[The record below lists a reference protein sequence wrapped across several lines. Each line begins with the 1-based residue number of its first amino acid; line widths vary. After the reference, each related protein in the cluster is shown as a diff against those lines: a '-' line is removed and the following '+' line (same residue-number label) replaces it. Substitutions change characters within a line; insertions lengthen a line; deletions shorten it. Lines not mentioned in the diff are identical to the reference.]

1 MRDGLSRTQGGPRT
15 DDPPEGIPSPVPE
28 CSPIALGCDEW
39 PAPADVIPRS
49 FGVHT
54 AYVHWNMRE
63 IEFEW
68 DPKKAKSNLKK
79 HGVSFEEASTAF
91 WDDHALVIDDPDHS
105 LEEERF
111 VLLGLSSNVRL
122 ATVVHCF
129 RSADD
134 VIRII
139 SARRATPGEQ
149 SSYQS
154 QVRR

>member
-1 MRDGLSRTQGGPRT
+1 
-15 DDPPEGIPSPVPE
+15 
-28 CSPIALGCDEW
+28 
-39 PAPADVIPRS
+39 
-49 FGVHT
+49 
-54 AYVHWNMRE
+54 MRE

-105 LEEERF
+105 LDEERF

-122 ATVVHCF
+122 VTVVHCF
-129 RSADD
+129 RGADD

-149 SSYQS
+149 SSHQS

>member
-1 MRDGLSRTQGGPRT
+1 MS
-15 DDPPEGIPSPVPE
+15 
-28 CSPIALGCDEW
+28 
-39 PAPADVIPRS
+39 
-49 FGVHT
+49 
-54 AYVHWNMRE
+54 E

-68 DPKKAKSNLKK
+68 DPEKAAANLKK

-105 LEEERF
+105 LDEERF

-122 ATVVHCF
+122 LTVVHCF
-129 RSADD
+129 RGKDD

-149 SSYQS
+149 SSYEA

>member
-1 MRDGLSRTQGGPRT
+1 
-15 DDPPEGIPSPVPE
+15 
-28 CSPIALGCDEW
+28 
-39 PAPADVIPRS
+39 
-49 FGVHT
+49 
-54 AYVHWNMRE
+54 MRE

-105 LEEERF
+105 LDEERF

-122 ATVVHCF
+122 VTVVHCF
-129 RSADD
+129 RGADD

-149 SSYQS
+149 SSYQA

>member
-1 MRDGLSRTQGGPRT
+1 MG
-15 DDPPEGIPSPVPE
+15 
-28 CSPIALGCDEW
+28 
-39 PAPADVIPRS
+39 
-49 FGVHT
+49 
-54 AYVHWNMRE
+54 E

-68 DPKKAKSNLKK
+68 DPKKAASNLKK

-105 LEEERF
+105 LDEERF

-122 ATVVHCF
+122 VTVVHCF
-129 RSADD
+129 RGADD

-149 SSYQS
+149 SSYQA

>member
-1 MRDGLSRTQGGPRT
+1 MS
-15 DDPPEGIPSPVPE
+15 
-28 CSPIALGCDEW
+28 
-39 PAPADVIPRS
+39 
-49 FGVHT
+49 
-54 AYVHWNMRE
+54 E

-68 DPKKAKSNLKK
+68 EPKKAAANLKK

-105 LEEERF
+105 LDEERF

-122 ATVVHCF
+122 VTVVHCF
-129 RSADD
+129 RGEDD

-139 SARRATPGEQ
+139 SARRATRGEQ
-149 SSYQS
+149 TSYEP

>member
-1 MRDGLSRTQGGPRT
+1 MS
-15 DDPPEGIPSPVPE
+15 
-28 CSPIALGCDEW
+28 
-39 PAPADVIPRS
+39 
-49 FGVHT
+49 
-54 AYVHWNMRE
+54 E

-68 DPKKAKSNLKK
+68 DPKKAKANLKK

-105 LEEERF
+105 LDEERF
-111 VLLGLSSNVRL
+111 VLLGLSSDVRL
-122 ATVVHCF
+122 VTVVHCF
-129 RSADD
+129 RGEDD

-149 SSYQS
+149 TSYES

>member
-1 MRDGLSRTQGGPRT
+1 MGGAGSWSLRPH
-15 DDPPEGIPSPVPE
+15 
-28 CSPIALGCDEW
+28 
-39 PAPADVIPRS
+39 RS
-49 FGVHT
+49 FHVHT
-54 AYVHWNMRE
+54 EYVHSGMSR

-68 DPKKAKSNLKK
+68 DPRKGAANLKK

-105 LEEERF
+105 LDEERF

-122 ATVVHCF
+122 VTVVHCF
-129 RSADD
+129 RGRDD

-149 SSYQS
+149 SSYES

>member
-1 MRDGLSRTQGGPRT
+1 MG
-15 DDPPEGIPSPVPE
+15 
-28 CSPIALGCDEW
+28 
-39 PAPADVIPRS
+39 
-49 FGVHT
+49 
-54 AYVHWNMRE
+54 E

-105 LEEERF
+105 LDEERF

-122 ATVVHCF
+122 VTVVHCF
-129 RSADD
+129 RGADG

>member
-1 MRDGLSRTQGGPRT
+1 
-15 DDPPEGIPSPVPE
+15 
-28 CSPIALGCDEW
+28 
-39 PAPADVIPRS
+39 
-49 FGVHT
+49 
-54 AYVHWNMRE
+54 MRE

-105 LEEERF
+105 LDEERF

-122 ATVVHCF
+122 VTVVHCF
-129 RSADD
+129 RGADD

>member
-1 MRDGLSRTQGGPRT
+1 MS
-15 DDPPEGIPSPVPE
+15 
-28 CSPIALGCDEW
+28 
-39 PAPADVIPRS
+39 
-49 FGVHT
+49 
-54 AYVHWNMRE
+54 E

-68 DPKKAKSNLKK
+68 EPKKAAANLKK

-105 LEEERF
+105 LDEERF

-122 ATVVHCF
+122 VTVVHCF
-129 RSADD
+129 GGKHD

-149 SSYQS
+149 TSYEA
-154 QVRR
+154 QVQR